1 MRYQVNK
8 TLILV
13 FLSVLIGTI
22 GQLCIKAAMV
32 KLGPVAFS
40 SPIEILN
47 SGWQIIRQPLIWI
60 ALPLYGVGFVIWA
73 AALSRLPL
81 SFAYPLLAVG
91 YLINPLAAMILFSE
105 SISPIRWMGIGVIIL
120 GIILVGRS

>member
-1 MRYQVNK
+1 MSK
-8 TLILV
+8 TLLLV

-32 KLGPVAFS
+32 RLGPVAFS
-40 SPIEILN
+40 SPTEITN
-47 SGWQIIRQPLIWI
+47 SGWQILRQPLIWV
-60 ALPLYGVGFVIWA
+60 ALPFYGAGFIIWA

-91 YLINPLAAMILFSE
+91 YLINPVAAMILFNE
-105 SISPIRWMGIGVIIL
+105 SISPLRWMGIGVIIL